1 MQRATPINDKA
12 RATRRRIAA
21 IGRISCLVL
30 AGLLVAASASAQQ
43 VIKIATLA
51 PDGSAWMRELRLAAT
66 QIQTDTQGRVQIK
79 YFPGGVMGSE
89 TVVLR
94 KMKLGQLQ
102 GSVLTSSEL
111 GALYPDATIYSL
123 PFQFDNWAQVDK
135 VRPQIDPLLAK
146 GLEAKNL
153 KMLGISGIG
162 FAYLMSSKPLRSR
175 ADMDS
180 AKLWVP
186 QNDEIAART
195 FKLGKVSPIPL
206 PIGDVFTSLQTG
218 LVDTV
223 ATTPSGAVALQ
234 WHSKLKSMIDLPLSF
249 VVGYLVVDLK
259 AWQRLSP
266 ADQAAVAKAFA
277 ASAQR
282 MDVNIKRDDAAA
294 LQAMKKQGLTAN
306 ALDPAE
312 AARWRKI
319 GAQITQEMEQEK
331 RFSPEVL
338 QAMRKAVAGAR

>member
-1 MQRATPINDKA
+1 MQRAKRVNDKA
-12 RATRRRIAA
+12 GPRGERVGAS
-21 IGRISCLVL
+21 GRLLIFFFSCLL
-30 AGLLVAASASAQQ
+30 FAATASAQQ

-66 QIQTDTQGRVQIK
+66 QIQADTQGRVQVK

-111 GALYPDATIYSL
+111 GAVYPDATLYSL
-123 PFQFDNWAQVDK
+123 PFLFDNWAQVDK
-135 VRPQIDPLLAK
+135 VRPSIDPLLAK
-146 GLEAKNL
+146 GLESKNL

-175 ADMDS
+175 ADMDGV
-180 AKLWVP
+180 KLWIP
-186 QNDEIAART
+186 QNDDIAART
-195 FKLGKVSPIPL
+195 FKLGQVSPIPL
-206 PIGDVFTSLQTG
+206 PLGDVFTSLQTG

-249 VVGYLVVDLK
+249 VVGYLVLDLK
-259 AWQRLSP
+259 VWQRLQP

-294 LQAMKKQGLTAN
+294 LQAMKKQGLTVN

-319 GAQITQEMEQEK
+319 GTQITQEMEREK

-338 QAMRKAVAGAR
+338 QTLRKALAGAR